1 MTSKLDSRDRS
12 SGDRSRTRAYLRDF
26 LPGVVGYAVVL
37 VPVLAWGHL
46 DGTSPLRFVWALL
59 PVIPALWMVRA
70 VLRHLDRVDDYQR
83 LLLLKG
89 LGVGFAV
96 AMVASVTVGFLGAAG
111 LVMPGAGWVIYAA
124 GMLGWLGASLVGQK
138 RC

>member
-46 DGTSPLRFVWALL
+46 DGSSPLRFVWALL

-70 VLRHLDRVDDYQR
+70 VLRHPGRVRR
-83 LLLLKG
+83 LPGELFSLLKG
-89 LGVGFAV
+89 SSVGFAV
-96 AMVASVTVGFLGAAG
+96 AMA
-111 LVMPGAGWVIYAA
+111 
-124 GMLGWLGASLVGQK
+124 
-138 RC
+138 RRR